1 MIMVTA
7 SWSKVMITITT
18 MTVLAQ
24 PAARGVGSNG
34 HDPRQLFQTLIFIV
48 NRAKDSCTLNMRVRL
63 CWRLHG
69 LARSF
74 GRV

>member
-34 HDPRQLFQTLIFIV
+34 PRSEAVVSDADFYSQPGQGFLHIKYEGSIV
-48 NRAKDSCTLNMRVRL
+48 LEI
-63 CWRLHG
+63 
-69 LARSF
+69 ARF
-74 GRV
+74 G